1 MKLSQ
6 LSRETKPADFDK
18 LKGYNPKRPNVDEPK
33 WPSQITRG
41 QANESWAL
49 YKSDKSN
56 LSRVSWGDQYIA
68 CTKLASP
75 VGNNLLE
82 GYYSLASIA
91 SRPSKTNALAK
102 MNKKRNR

>member
-41 QANESWAL
+41 QANES
-49 YKSDKSN
+49 
-56 LSRVSWGDQYIA
+56 
-68 CTKLASP
+68 
-75 VGNNLLE
+75 
-82 GYYSLASIA
+82 
-91 SRPSKTNALAK
+91 
-102 MNKKRNR
+102 